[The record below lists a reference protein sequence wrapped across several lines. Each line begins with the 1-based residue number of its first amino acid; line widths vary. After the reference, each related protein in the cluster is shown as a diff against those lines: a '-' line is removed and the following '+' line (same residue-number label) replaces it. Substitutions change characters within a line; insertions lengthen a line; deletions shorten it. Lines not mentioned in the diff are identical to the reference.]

1 MSSPGPGTNQ
11 ISLPVLL
18 HFSLSLVSTNPF
30 HGAGFHTILET
41 TFDLGFVT
49 EREYKGQNSR

>member
-18 HFSLSLVSTNPF
+18 HFSLSLVSPNPF